1 MLKKINESQCSKKLV
16 AEITIANIFLSK
28 CLAEFEFIILGNHKM
43 AWILTQK
50 ENHFRCKCGF
60 KKTILRKRLK
70 NIIYKK
76 RTIFS

>member
-1 MLKKINESQCSKKLV
+1 MKLV

-28 CLAEFEFIILGNHKM
+28 CLTESEFIILDNYKM